1 MALRLIRDLVRGQVL
16 LTCRPEATVRE
27 VAQQMA
33 ERHVGAIL
41 VMVEERLAGIFT
53 ERDAL
58 VRVIAAGRDPATTAI
73 GEVMTHAVNTISPDR
88 PVLHALHE
96 MHENNFRH
104 VPVVEHDRP
113 VGIVSIRDAL
123 GDELIALGRELEVK
137 QAILEVR

>member
-16 LTCRPEATVRE
+16 LVCRPEATVTD
-27 VAQQMA
+27 VARQMT
-33 ERHVGAIL
+33 ERKVGAIL
-41 VMVEERLAGIFT
+41 VMAEERLAGIFT

-73 GEVMTHAVNTISPDR
+73 GEVMTRTVNTIAPDR

-104 VPVVEHDRP
+104 VPVVENDRP

-137 QAILEVR
+137 QAILEIR